1 MAAMTGVGHYEL
13 SHSRCLPKG
22 VDGTADSY
30 RTQRFR
36 ACRLHGMRPTC
47 DLRHVRFAPAFNTA
61 GVRLLSASFGSTSE
75 AF

>member
-1 MAAMTGVGHYEL
+1 
-13 SHSRCLPKG
+13 